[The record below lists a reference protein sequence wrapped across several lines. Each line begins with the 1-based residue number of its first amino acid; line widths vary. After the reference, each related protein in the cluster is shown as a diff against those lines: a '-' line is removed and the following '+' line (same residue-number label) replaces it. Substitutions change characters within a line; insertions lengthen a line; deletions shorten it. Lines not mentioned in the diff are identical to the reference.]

1 MIEIFRTNTP
11 GLSEANTITRV
22 LSTLFPGSI
31 ISFDLEDSDKV
42 LRIEGNN
49 IDPLRIKAYVS
60 SMNIEIDVLSY

>member
-11 GLSEANTITRV
+11 GLLEANTITWV

-42 LRIEGNN
+42 LRIEGDD
-49 IDPLRIKAYVS
+49 IDPLRIKACVS
-60 SMNIEIDVLSY
+60 SMNIEIDVLPH